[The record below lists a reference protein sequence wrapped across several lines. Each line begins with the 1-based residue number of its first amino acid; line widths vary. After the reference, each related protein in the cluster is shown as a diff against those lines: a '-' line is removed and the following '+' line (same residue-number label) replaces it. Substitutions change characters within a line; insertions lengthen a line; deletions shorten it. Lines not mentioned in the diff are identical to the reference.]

1 MDINLLEKI
10 SDEEY
15 AMLSMWRDGYGWDE
29 DESSDCQTVDVK
41 EVLAKS
47 WAIHNKDLYRL
58 LGGNLI
64 VTKQFTYEK
73 SHDQLVDELE
83 NMIDG
88 RGRYG
93 RVDREGWRFSRNF
106 INWYHSTFISPHAEW
121 NDESY
126 RYEYEDEET
135 EIRAREII
143 KIRDGLAQL
152 ISYWTLAENK
162 YDGEA
167 FVIELKDGK
176 KYTVSTGCKPMKA
189 LAKIAEAY
197 NIEGFEDFRICHSL
211 VHNQRKIVGDISLS
225 IHPLDY
231 WTMSDNTNGWDSCMS
246 WENYGGYRQ
255 GTVEMMNSPS
265 VVVAYMSSKEPMR
278 IGDLNWNNKKW
289 RQLFIVDKKVIL
301 GIKSYPYYNDPLT
314 VEIIKWLKEL
324 AETNMGWQYFGDV
337 DDEPIQYKSEA
348 FYNPDHMDDSHR
360 IKFNF
365 YSNNMYTDVGCL
377 EWHPM
382 YVSKDIHENGD
393 IEGSYKI
400 YPCSGTPLIV
410 FDYNY
415 SGDSQ
420 CISCGLID
428 PPLASESCLCCESCQ
443 VTQRCDEC
451 GYRVDDDYYY
461 LDGYRLCEE
470 CWSEKVRDCIYCEE
484 PHFKDDMLKVFVR
497 IPLSKEYQ
505 NKLVEDGYDE
515 PRDGEEIHGILS
527 EPVYLC
533 GYHKDQFCERGL
545 KNNDYI
551 HKCLMRHEFGEQYY
565 IDASNILVDEYDW
578 EEYLP
583 WTFANKLEEAQT
595 TGDYDGLATQ
605 FCYHIN
611 FKHCKELPRD

>member
-29 DESSDCQTVDVK
+29 DENSDCQTVDVK
-41 EVLAKS
+41 QVLANS

-106 INWYHSTFISPHAEW
+106 IDWYRSTFIPPDAEW
-121 NDESY
+121 NDDSC

-152 ISYWTLAENK
+152 VSYWTLAENK
-162 YDGEA
+162 YDGES
-167 FVIELKDGK
+167 FVVELKDGK
-176 KYTVSTGCKPMKA
+176 RYTVSPGCKPMKA

-255 GTVEMMNSPS
+255 GTVEMMNSPA
-265 VVVAYMSSKEPMR
+265 VVVAYMSSKEQMP
-278 IGDLNWNNKKW
+278 IGDLKWNNKKW

-314 VEIIKWLKEL
+314 VEITKWLKEL

-337 DDEPIQYKSEA
+337 GDEPMQYRFEP
-348 FYNPDHMDDSHR
+348 FYNPDHMDDSYR

-393 IEGSYKI
+393 IEGSYKTNA
-400 YPCSGTPLIV
+400 CGTPLIQ

-415 SGDSQ
+415 SGESQ
-420 CISCGLID
+420 CVSCGLVN
-428 PPLASESCLCCESCQ
+428 PPLSSESCLCCEGCQ
-443 VTQRCDEC
+443 VTHRCDEC
-451 GYRVDDDYYY
+451 GYHVGDDYYY
-461 LDGYRLCEE
+461 LDGYRLCDE
-470 CWSEKVRDCIYCEE
+470 CWGEKVRECIHCEE
-484 PHFKDDMLKVFVR
+484 PHFKDDMIRVFVR

-505 NKLVEDGYDE
+505 NKLFEDGYDE
-515 PRDGEEIHGILS
+515 PKEGEEIHGVLS

-583 WTFANKLEEAQT
+583 WTFANKLEEAQI

>member
-15 AMLSMWRDGYGWDE
+15 AMLSMWRDGYGWNE
-29 DESSDCQTVDVK
+29 DENSECQTVDVK
-41 EVLAKS
+41 QVLANS

-83 NMIDG
+83 DMIDG

-93 RVDREGWRFSRNF
+93 RVDREGWKFSRNF
-106 INWYHSTFISPHAEW
+106 MDWYRSTFIPPKAEW
-121 NDESY
+121 NDESCC
-126 RYEYEDEET
+126 YEYENEET

-143 KIRDGLAQL
+143 KIRDGLSRL

-162 YDGEA
+162 YDGES
-167 FVIELKDGK
+167 FVVELKDGK
-176 KYTVSTGCKPMKA
+176 KYTVSPGCKPMKA

-211 VHNQRKIVGDISLS
+211 IHNQRKIVGEISLS

-255 GTVEMMNSPS
+255 GTVEMMNSPA

-301 GIKSYPYYNDPLT
+301 GVKSYPYYNDQLT
-314 VEIIKWLKEL
+314 VEIIKWIKEL

-337 DDEPIQYKSEA
+337 GDEPIQYRFEP
-348 FYNPDHMDDSHR
+348 FHNPDHMDDSYR

-365 YSNNMYTDVGCL
+365 YSNNMYTDVGCID
-377 EWHPM
+377 WHPM

-393 IEGSYKI
+393 IEGCYKTNA
-400 YPCSGTPLIV
+400 CGNPLIQ

-420 CISCGLID
+420 CVSCGLVN
-428 PPLASESCLCCESCQ
+428 PPLASESCLCCEGCQ
-443 VTQRCDEC
+443 VTHRCDEC

-461 LDGYRLCEE
+461 LDGYRLCDE
-470 CWSEKVRDCIYCEE
+470 CWSEKVRDCIHCEE

-505 NKLVEDGYDE
+505 NKLIEDGYDE
-515 PRDGEEIHGILS
+515 PEEGEEIHGVLS

-565 IDASNILVDEYDW
+565 IDASNILVDEYNW

-583 WTFANKLEEAQT
+583 WTFANKLEEAQK

-611 FKHCKELPRD
+611 FKHCKELSRD